1 MRLPAPLSFVARLRA
16 ALGTEAAA
24 LRQAF
29 AALLVSSGGDLLAG
43 VTLAGITGRLEE
55 LPGLIILIPAAIGM
69 RGNIYGALGS
79 RLGTAIHTGQFSL
92 SRRRETLV
100 GQNIWASGVLTLVI
114 AVAMAFAA
122 RAVAGIFGN
131 DSISVADFVVISVL
145 GGVLSSVIVL
155 GVTLGVATLAVRRS
169 WDMDNVA
176 APLVTASGDMVTLPS
191 LVLASLL
198 VGLTGVTVVM
208 AVLCVIAAV
217 VALVLAWRAEHA
229 VLRRIVRESVPVL
242 LVASAI
248 DIAAGVTIE
257 QQLDHLIAYPAL
269 LVLVPPFLEDTG
281 ALGGVLSSRLS
292 SKLHLG
298 IIEPTA
304 RPQRRA
310 HRLRPDPVA
319 GGPGVRAAGG
329 LGRHRRLGVRHGQP
343 GPAADGGHRAGRG
356 TRVDVRGDGGGLL
369 RRHRHGAP
377 RPRPGQSRG
386 AAVDLHARPG
396 RRAVAHRGD
405 HVAGRHLSA

>member
-1 MRLPAPLSFVARLRA
+1 MAAGLPAAGFSLRA

-79 RLGTAIHTGQFSL
+79 RLSTAIHTGQFSL

-198 VGLTGVTVVM
+198 VGLTGVTVVV

-304 RPQRRA
+304 RPQRAARIDFA
-310 HRLRPDPVA
+310 LILLLAVPVFVLLA
-319 GGPGVRAAGG
+319 VSADIVAWVFGMAS
-329 LGRHRRLGVRHGQP
+329 P
-343 GPAADGGHRAGRG
+343 GPLRMVAIAL
-356 TRVDVRGDGGGLL
+356 GGGLVSTFVAMVVAYYGAIVTVRL
-369 RRHRHGAP
+369 GLDPDNHGVP
-377 RPRPGQSRG
+377 LLTSTLDLVG
-386 AAVDLHARPG
+386 A
-396 RRAVAHRGD
+396 
-405 HVAGRHLSA
+405 LSLIGAITLLAAT

>member
-198 VGLTGVTVVM
+198 VGLTGVTVVV

-217 VALVLAWRAEHA
+217 VALVLAWRAEHT

-304 RPQRRA
+304 RPQRAARVDFA
-310 HRLRPDPVA
+310 LIFLLAVPVFVLLA
-319 GGPGVRAAGG
+319 VSADIVAWVFGMAS
-329 LGRHRRLGVRHGQP
+329 P
-343 GPAADGGHRAGRG
+343 GPLRMVAIAL
-356 TRVDVRGDGGGLL
+356 GGGLVSTFVAMVVAYYGAIVTVRL
-369 RRHRHGAP
+369 GLDPDNHGVP
-377 RPRPGQSRG
+377 LLTSTLDLVG
-386 AAVDLHARPG
+386 ALSLIGAITLL
-396 RRAVAHRGD
+396 
-405 HVAGRHLSA
+405 AGT

>member
-198 VGLTGVTVVM
+198 VGLTGVTVVV

-304 RPQRRA
+304 RPQRAARIDFA
-310 HRLRPDPVA
+310 LILLLAVPVFVLLA
-319 GGPGVRAAGG
+319 VSADIVAWVFGMAS
-329 LGRHRRLGVRHGQP
+329 P
-343 GPAADGGHRAGRG
+343 GPLRMVAIAL
-356 TRVDVRGDGGGLL
+356 GGGLVSTFVAMVVAYYGAIVTVRL
-369 RRHRHGAP
+369 GLDPDNHGVP
-377 RPRPGQSRG
+377 LLTSTLDPVG
-386 AAVDLHARPG
+386 A
-396 RRAVAHRGD
+396 
-405 HVAGRHLSA
+405 LSLIWAITLLAAT

>member
-198 VGLTGVTVVM
+198 VGLTGVTVVV

-304 RPQRRA
+304 RPQRAARIDFA
-310 HRLRPDPVA
+310 LILLLAVPVFVLLA
-319 GGPGVRAAGG
+319 VSADIVAWVFGMAS
-329 LGRHRRLGVRHGQP
+329 P
-343 GPAADGGHRAGRG
+343 GPLRMVAIAL
-356 TRVDVRGDGGGLL
+356 GGGLVSTFVAMVVAYYGAIVTVRL
-369 RRHRHGAP
+369 GLDPDNHGVP
-377 RPRPGQSRG
+377 LLTSTLDLVG
-386 AAVDLHARPG
+386 A
-396 RRAVAHRGD
+396 
-405 HVAGRHLSA
+405 LSLIGAITLLAAT

>member
-145 GGVLSSVIVL
+145 GGVLSSIIVL

-198 VGLTGVTVVM
+198 VGLTGVTVVV
-208 AVLCVIAAV
+208 AVLCVIAAA

-304 RPQRRA
+304 RPQRAARIDFA
-310 HRLRPDPVA
+310 LILLLAVPVFVLLA
-319 GGPGVRAAGG
+319 VSADIVAWAFGMAS
-329 LGRHRRLGVRHGQP
+329 P
-343 GPAADGGHRAGRG
+343 GPLRMVAIAL
-356 TRVDVRGDGGGLL
+356 GGGLVSTFVAMVVAYYGAIVTVRL
-369 RRHRHGAP
+369 GLDPDNHGVP
-377 RPRPGQSRG
+377 LLTSTLDLVG
-386 AAVDLHARPG
+386 ALSLIGAITLL
-396 RRAVAHRGD
+396 
-405 HVAGRHLSA
+405 AGT